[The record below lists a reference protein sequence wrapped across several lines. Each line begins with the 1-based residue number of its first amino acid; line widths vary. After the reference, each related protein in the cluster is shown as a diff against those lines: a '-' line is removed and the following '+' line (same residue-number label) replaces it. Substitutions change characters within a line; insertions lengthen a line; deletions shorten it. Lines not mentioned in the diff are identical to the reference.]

1 MGDVETLS
9 PFARR
14 GLWFVATSAALTGP
28 LLGFG
33 MFGPNGLL
41 VIFTVA
47 AGWLACAAGLLVWSR
62 LPDAKAMRSRLGHGA
77 AAFAFAMVALLV
89 IGFPTAVWITYRCPE
104 GEGVSFVQRPLNLL
118 GLLIPAVYYGIGY
131 WGFRR
136 PRRLLYAWPLAIAAG
151 LLVLVVLELIWKASS
166 SCSPA

>member
-1 MGDVETLS
+1 MADLETLP

-14 GLWFVATSAALTGP
+14 WLLYVAVAAALTGP
-28 LLGFG
+28 LLGLG
-33 MFGPNGLL
+33 LLGPNSLW
-41 VIFTVA
+41 VA
-47 AGWLACAAGLLVWSR
+47 ATAATGWLTCAGGLIIWSR